1 MINRIIHQVRNYSS
15 QSYLDNCIPLLIILF
30 LFCISVSADAAKV
43 TDFIPS
49 DSIVLLQ
56 LNDIDEVYNEIQTSD
71 DWEQLYKGF
80 FEDSDYSEF
89 QQVLM
94 LIQTLIGTNPSSIF
108 KTIGYQSSI
117 ALWKAETETVQAG
130 IVIHSG
136 GNLSE
141 LQRLTK
147 ILSGFMGMS
156 GATLKLDVGK
166 HEKVKYNTLQF
177 PEFLITYGFVNEFLV
192 VGFGENSFAKLIDT
206 YRKKL
211 PSIQKDDSF
220 SKVSK
225 KYGDGQ
231 LTVSINVPEILPLLE
246 GLSTTERNHLEA
258 FNTIFARVNLLEVE
272 PVLKIYTE
280 FTPNLNDNNVS
291 MFLKEGS
298 VLQTFSESSGDE
310 DLFMAISPGILESL
324 WKIVD
329 TELENTADNE
339 AIGAITFFEGV
350 LNLNLK
356 NDIFSGLTG
365 ELALV
370 VDDLTL
376 FEPSSIENLDIEFVN
391 IFTIDAE
398 NVQTDGGL
406 IFIPK
411 YPQKWDKIGN
421 SLSNLQNS
429 SVSHLDYKGTE
440 ILKFASNIH
449 YAESGKFSLLSFS
462 EEQMYSIL
470 DRFHEKRKNTLS
482 KQLPKNPVVMVK
494 LNLIGLVESIDGTV
508 KMLNK
513 VENPATVSPVLGW
526 ITVNGNKA
534 VLELTFSGKET
545 PLEELGKILPYIISN
560 LNPK

>member
-15 QSYLDNCIPLLIILF
+15 QSYLDNCISLLIILF

-49 DSIVLLQ
+49 DSIVFLQ
-56 LNDIDEVYNEIQTSD
+56 LNDIDEIYNEIQTSE

-80 FEDSDYSEF
+80 FEESDFSEF
-89 QQVLM
+89 QQGFMFV
-94 LIQTLIGTNPSSIF
+94 QTLIGTNPSSIF

-117 ALWKAETETVQAG
+117 ALWKSETDIVQSG

-136 GNLSE
+136 GNLAE

-156 GATLKLDVGK
+156 DATLKLDVGK

-192 VGFGENSFAKLIDT
+192 VGIGENSFAKLIDT

-211 PSIQKDDSF
+211 PSIQKNGSF

-231 LTVSINVPEILPLLE
+231 LSVSINVPEILPLLQ
-246 GLSTTERNHLEA
+246 GLSTTERNHFEA
-258 FNTIFARVNLLEVE
+258 FNTIFARINLLEVE

-280 FTPNLNDNNVS
+280 FTPNLNDNIVS

-310 DLFMAISPGILESL
+310 DLFIAISPGILETL
-324 WKIVD
+324 WKIVH

-339 AIGAITFFEGV
+339 AIGVITFFEGV

-365 ELALV
+365 ELALIV
-370 VDDLTL
+370 NDLTL

-406 IFIPK
+406 IFVPK

-421 SLSNLQNS
+421 SLSKLQNS
-429 SVSHLDYKGTE
+429 SVSHIDYKGTNV
-440 ILKFASNIH
+440 LKFASNIH

-470 DRFHEKRKNTLS
+470 DRVHEKRKNTLS
-482 KQLPKNPVVMVK
+482 KQLPKNPLVMVK

-508 KMLNK
+508 KMLNQ
-513 VENPATVSPVLGW
+513 VESPAIVSPVLGW

-560 LNPK
+560 LNPN